1 MSVPEYT
8 VLLADNSQVVSNQ
21 KVEADLTLITRT
33 GKVLIPGIIFNV
45 IPGPPAPLLIGE
57 PELKRLGIP
66 HIWTLIEQSIKKKR
80 KQKAC
85 ASRGALAQW
94 KERRIAMSKDEPE
107 NLVGV
112 DELYAHGAST
122 PTKEQTR
129 NSIQDILTRAK
140 TAGASHTFLQ
150 DLKGLILNR
159 FENQWR
165 LMLGLDSPARMEP
178 MVIKFNEGK
187 FPNNIQPRKYG
198 PEQRDFLKETIPRML
213 DAGILER
220 SNSRFGCC
228 PFTPFKADGSLRFCL
243 DSRPQNKVMESTKFP
258 IPDMHAMVQ
267 SLNGSKFFACLDAAE
282 GYFQCPL
289 SPCSY
294 KYQAVLTHGGVFAF
308 TRLTMGCK
316 TSGGSFAY
324 R

>member
-129 NSIQDILTRAK
+129 NQYRISL
-140 TAGASHTFLQ
+140 
-150 DLKGLILNR
+150 
-159 FENQWR
+159 
-165 LMLGLDSPARMEP
+165 PA
-178 MVIKFNEGK
+178 
-187 FPNNIQPRKYG
+187 
-198 PEQRDFLKETIPRML
+198 L
-213 DAGILER
+213 
-220 SNSRFGCC
+220 
-228 PFTPFKADGSLRFCL
+228 
-243 DSRPQNKVMESTKFP
+243 RPQEPPT
-258 IPDMHAMVQ
+258 
-267 SLNGSKFFACLDAAE
+267 
-282 GYFQCPL
+282 L
-289 SPCSY
+289 S
-294 KYQAVLTHGGVFAF
+294 
-308 TRLTMGCK
+308 CK
-316 TSGGSFAY
+316 TS
-324 R
+324 RD

>member
-1 MSVPEYT
+1 M
-8 VLLADNSQVVSNQ
+8 SNQ

-165 LMLGLDSPARMEP
+165 LMLGLDPPARMEP
-178 MVIKFNEGK
+178 MVIKFDEEK
-187 FPNNIQPRKYG
+187 FPNNI
-198 PEQRDFLKETIPRML
+198 
-213 DAGILER
+213 
-220 SNSRFGCC
+220 
-228 PFTPFKADGSLRFCL
+228 
-243 DSRPQNKVMESTKFP
+243 
-258 IPDMHAMVQ
+258 
-267 SLNGSKFFACLDAAE
+267 
-282 GYFQCPL
+282 
-289 SPCSY
+289 
-294 KYQAVLTHGGVFAF
+294 
-308 TRLTMGCK
+308 
-316 TSGGSFAY
+316 
-324 R
+324 